1 MAYVVSKGSAVSVR
15 HPLRDLAGTGLLTGK
30 LAELGTAYTITDPAA
45 VETTTGLTWTE
56 PNTDGWYLAAK
67 TYGVLGAWHVQV
79 DHSSAAPG
87 GTQITG
93 SDLGPYDYYVQVIQD
108 AAGIT
113 PSGAFL
119 TSTANLK
126 ESLGITDAG
135 QDTYLLNLIARATQT
150 IERMVGRELV
160 SATYTEYHDGGN
172 RSLLLRR
179 GPIQSVTSVNL
190 VTYDT
195 DGNETLD
202 VQAGGSYF
210 AYGLNS
216 EAWRLRGR
224 LEWNTGRWS
233 FGQRLWKVIY
243 VAGFSV
249 VPYDLEQACLEVA
262 TWFYNQRKDTGNE
275 GRAVGAESISFR
287 PPGDMRERLD
297 NFLSSYMDMRV
308 AA

>member
-1 MAYVVSKGSAVSVR
+1 MAYVVSKNNAVSVR
-15 HPLRDLAGTGLLTGK
+15 HPVRDLAGTGLLNGK
-30 LAELGTAYTITDPAA
+30 VSPLGTSYTITDPAG
-45 VETTTGLTWTE
+45 VVTTTGLTWSE
-56 PNTDGWYLAAK
+56 PNADGWYLAAR

-79 DHSSAAPG
+79 DHADTSPG

-93 SDLGPYDYYVQVIQD
+93 SDLGVSDYYVQVIQD

-119 TSTANLK
+119 TSVANLK
-126 ESLGITDAG
+126 ESLGITEAS
-135 QDTYLLNLIARATQT
+135 QDVYLLNLIARATQT

-160 SATYTEYHDGGN
+160 SATYTEYFDGGD

-195 DGNETLD
+195 DGAETLD
-202 VQAGGSYF
+202 VQAGGSFF
-210 AYGLNS
+210 AYGLDS

-233 FGQRLWKVIY
+233 FGQRLWKVVY

-262 TWFYNQRKDTGNE
+262 TWFYNQRKDVGNE
-275 GRAVGAESISFR
+275 GRSVGAESISFR
-287 PPGDMRERLD
+287 PPGDMREKLD
-297 NFLSSYMDMRV
+297 NFLGPYMDMR
-308 AA
+308 AAA